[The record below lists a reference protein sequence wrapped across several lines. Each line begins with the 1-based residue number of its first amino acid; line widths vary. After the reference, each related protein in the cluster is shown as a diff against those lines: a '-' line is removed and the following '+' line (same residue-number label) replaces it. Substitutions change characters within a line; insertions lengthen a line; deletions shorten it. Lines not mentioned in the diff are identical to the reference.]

1 MAGLDPERSAGSA
14 VFPPLDI
21 RLGVRVEVLEWGG
34 FGVKAISADGR
45 VYFADQAVVTLPLGV
60 LKARQVRFIPE
71 LPAEKLEALALL
83 GVADAVKLF
92 YHFDHPIFP
101 PGINELYV
109 PGANPDEWWSSSRGH
124 GVKIEILTS
133 LATGPKARELLRMPQ
148 EQALQKGLET
158 LRQAL
163 GQPHL
168 TPSKAHLVHW
178 RDDPLALGA
187 YSKASVGAS
196 GARAILA
203 KPVAGRLFFA
213 GEHTASNAWAA
224 TVHGAY
230 ASGRRAAREILAMR
244 GLPQAPLPHA
254 RSQPVY
260 PS

>member
-1 MAGLDPERSAGSA
+1 M
-14 VFPPLDI
+14 V
-21 RLGVRVEVLEWGG
+21 EWGA
-34 FGVKAISADGR
+34 FGVKAISTDGR
-45 VYFADQAVVTLPLGV
+45 VYCADQAVITLPLGV
-60 LKARQVRFIPE
+60 LKARRVRFIPE
-71 LPAEKLEALALL
+71 LPPEKLEAIALL

-124 GVKIEILTS
+124 GVAIEILTS
-133 LATGPKARELLRMPQ
+133 LATGPKARELLRLPP
-148 EQALQKGLET
+148 EQALRRGLET

-168 TPSKAHLVHW
+168 TPSKAHLAHW
-178 RDDPLALGA
+178 RDDPFALGA

-213 GEHTASNAWAA
+213 GEHTAPNAWAA

-230 ASGRRAAREILAMR
+230 ASGRRAAREILA
-244 GLPQAPLPHA
+244 A
-254 RSQPVY
+254 RASPKALAASRELQPVY
-260 PS
+260 ASST